1 MYSMAK
7 ANKNTGS
14 ASKMK
19 DGYKVIGQARD
30 GVWIIKP
37 SVRPTHFSQAE
48 AAASVK
54 KVWRDSQSGQFVGT
68 KSK

>member
-1 MYSMAK
+1 MVK
-7 ANKNTGS
+7 ANKNFNS
-14 ASKMK
+14 ASKTK
-19 DGYKVIGQARD
+19 YGYKVVGQAID

-48 AAASVK
+48 ASASVK
-54 KVWRDSQSGQFVGT
+54 KVWRDSQSGQFVGS

>member
-1 MYSMAK
+1 MVKTSKY
-7 ANKNTGS
+7 TGS
-14 ASKMK
+14 TAKTK
-19 DGYKVIGQARD
+19 DGYKVVGQARD

-54 KVWRDSQSGQFVGT
+54 KIWRDFQSGQIVGA

>member
-1 MYSMAK
+1 
-7 ANKNTGS
+7 
-14 ASKMK
+14 MK
-19 DGYKVIGQARD
+19 DGYKVVGQARD

-54 KVWRDSQSGQFVGT
+54 KVWRDSQSGQFVGA

>member
-1 MYSMAK
+1 MGVMVK
-7 ANKNTGS
+7 ANKNFGTNTRT
-14 ASKMK
+14 K
-19 DGYKVIGQARD
+19 DGYKVVGQARD

-37 SVRPTHFSQAE
+37 SSRPTHFSQSE

-54 KVWRDSQSGQFVGT
+54 KVWRDSQSGQFTGG

>member
-1 MYSMAK
+1 MAK
-7 ANKNTGS
+7 ASKNTGS
-14 ASKMK
+14 AAKMK
-19 DGYKVIGQARD
+19 DGYKVVGQARD

-54 KVWRDSQSGQFVGT
+54 KVWRDSQSGQYVGA